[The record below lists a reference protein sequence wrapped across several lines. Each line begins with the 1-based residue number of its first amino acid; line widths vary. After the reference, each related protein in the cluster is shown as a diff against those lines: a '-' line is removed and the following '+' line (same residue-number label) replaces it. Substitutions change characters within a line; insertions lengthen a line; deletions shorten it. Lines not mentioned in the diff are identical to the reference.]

1 MARSST
7 MASSPPRF
15 APPIEGFITAQ
26 EVRNIRAQ
34 LRRMS
39 EPRGV
44 GTEKGSE
51 DHHRRRVDTEHRGV
65 TGTAPRRSFSEPRH
79 PHFNGC
85 SRRQGA
91 YNYCEL
97 N

>member
-1 MARSST
+1 

-39 EPRGV
+39 EPRGASPQ
-44 GTEKGSE
+44 KGGE

-65 TGTAPRRSFSEPRH
+65 TGIYLLRPADPFLSLGTLILTDVLDDKVRTIIVS
-79 PHFNGC
+79 
-85 SRRQGA
+85 
-91 YNYCEL
+91 
-97 N
+97 